1 MDAAYRAVPP
11 THMQVAGIAV
21 PDNAIAHL
29 ALLLS
34 EAGKSV
40 LAAYVGAAWDQCRGE
55 LPLTDRDCGEIL
67 TVLQPAPRADLQPL
81 YEALRDRIGRTTA
94 ISDSAQLAPRPP
106 SRRPRSLA
114 PSLAPAKRPSE
125 L

>member
-11 THMQVAGIAV
+11 THMKVAGIAV
-21 PDNAIAHL
+21 ADKAIAHL

-40 LAAYVGAAWDQCRGE
+40 LAAYVGAAWDQCRPE

-81 YEALRDRIGRTTA
+81 YEALRDRIGRTKNNPLLR
-94 ISDSAQLAPRPP
+94 DPLLSA
-106 SRRPRSLA
+106 
-114 PSLAPAKRPSE
+114 
-125 L
+125 